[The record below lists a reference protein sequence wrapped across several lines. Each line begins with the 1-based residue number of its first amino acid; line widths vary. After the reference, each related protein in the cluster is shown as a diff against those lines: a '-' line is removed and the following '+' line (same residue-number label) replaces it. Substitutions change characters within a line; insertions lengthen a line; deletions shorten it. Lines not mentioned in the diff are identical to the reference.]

1 MVDLER
7 LFINDCRERA
17 RISRGA
23 ANRVDGSKST
33 KCTLST
39 DNMTQRE
46 IYAKNGPV
54 ITYKLKFPMTDEEYK
69 ELPKDLKKLYRAKK
83 REAAKRVIGGVS
95 P

>member
-1 MVDLER
+1 MEDFER

-33 KCTLST
+33 KCNLST

-54 ITYKLKFPMTDEEYK
+54 ITYKLKFPMTEEEYK
-69 ELPKDLKKLYRAKK
+69 ALPKDLKKLYRAKM
-83 REAAKRVIGGVS
+83 REVGK
-95 P
+95 

>member
-1 MVDLER
+1 MEDFER

-23 ANRVDGSKST
+23 ANRVDGSKSK

-54 ITYKLKFPMTDEEYK
+54 ITYKLKFPMTEEEYK
-69 ELPKDLKKLYRAKK
+69 ALPKDLKKLYRAKM
-83 REAAKRVIGGVS
+83 REVGK
-95 P
+95 